1 MLLTPLILQLAPI
14 LANKAVNIAPISA
27 DIKKAKF
34 NDHVIIAGFGLN
46 GSNLAR
52 VLKEAVIP
60 YIVIELN
67 PKTIK
72 DGKSDHPSTKTA
84 LKIAKSNNHSI
95 KAIVRTRYINEI
107 DELILLGADEI
118 IPEEFETS
126 LQIFTKVLEKYN
138 LPLNIIMQQVSILRG
153 ESYSS

>member
-1 MLLTPLILQLAPI
+1 MTIFHIKEEILLHAG
-14 LANKAVNIAPISA
+14 
-27 DIKKAKF
+27 IKT
-34 NDHVIIAGFGLN
+34 
-46 GSNLAR
+46 AR
-52 VLKEAVIP
+52 V
-60 YIVIELN
+60 IVFAI
-67 PKTIK
+67 
-72 DGKSDHPSTKTA
+72 SDHPSTKTA